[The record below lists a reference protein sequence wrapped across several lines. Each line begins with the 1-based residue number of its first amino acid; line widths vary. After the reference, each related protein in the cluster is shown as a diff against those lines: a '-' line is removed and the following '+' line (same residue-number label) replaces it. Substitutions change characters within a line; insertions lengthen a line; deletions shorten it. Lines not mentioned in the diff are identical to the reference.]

1 MTGGENDMMT
11 NLKDILALAEAKK
24 AAVPAFNCYN
34 VESAMAV
41 VQAARETNAPVIFQL
56 YTRMMDTEAGPFVAA
71 AVREGIRQLKTPAAM
86 HLDHGAGL
94 PQVVRAL
101 RLGASSVM
109 IDAST
114 LPLEQNIA
122 LTRQAV
128 SLCAEAGVYVE
139 GELGHVGGA
148 ADEKMSD
155 FTDVDE
161 AVRFARE
168 TGVAAM
174 AVMVG
179 TAHGV
184 YKSAPVLDIGRIRAI
199 HEKTGLPLVLHGGS
213 GVPDEQVVMAVKA
226 GVRKM
231 NFATDL
237 VYAFMNAVYAKA
249 PEIKAMD
256 VLMQAPIAAMKEYA
270 AGKIRLLGAD
280 RIL

>member
-1 MTGGENDMMT
+1 MRSD
-11 NLKDILALAEAKK
+11 LKEILSLAESRG

-34 VESAMAV
+34 TESAVAV
-41 VQAARETNAPVIFQL
+41 MQAARETHAPVIFQL
-56 YTRMMDTEAGPFVAA
+56 FTRMMDTEYGPFVASSVQEA
-71 AVREGIRQLKTPAAM
+71 IRQLDTPAVM
-86 HLDHGAGL
+86 HLDHGAGI
-94 PQVVRAL
+94 PQVLRAL
-101 RLGASSVM
+101 RLGATSVM

-114 LPLEQNIA
+114 LPLEQNIDV
-122 LTRQAV
+122 TGNVVR
-128 SLCAEAGVYVE
+128 LCGEVGVYVE

-161 AVRFARE
+161 AVRFAEE

-184 YKSAPVLDIGRIRAI
+184 YRKAPVLDIARIADI
-199 HEKTGLPLVLHGGS
+199 HRRTGLPLVLHGGS
-213 GVPDEQVVMAVKA
+213 GVPDEQVRMAVQA

-237 VYAFMNAVYAKA
+237 VHAFLNAVYAKA

-256 VLMQAPIAAMKEYA
+256 VFMQEPVEAMKQYCI
-270 AGKIRLLGAD
+270 GKIRLLGAD

>member
-1 MTGGENDMMT
+1 MMV
-11 NLKDILALAEAKK
+11 NLKEILALAERRN

-34 VESAMAV
+34 VESVMAV
-41 VQAARETNAPVIFQL
+41 TRAARETGAPVIYQL
-56 YTRMMDTEAGPFVAA
+56 YTRMMDTEAGPYVAA
-71 AVREGIRQLKTPAAM
+71 AAREAIAGLKTPAAL

-94 PQVVRAL
+94 PQVIRAL

-114 LPLEQNIA
+114 QPLERNIA
-122 LTRQAV
+122 VTREV
-128 SLCAEAGVYVE
+128 VDLCAAAKVCVE

-148 ADEKMSD
+148 GDEKLSD

-161 AVRFARE
+161 AERFARE
-168 TGVAAM
+168 TKVAAL

-184 YKSAPVLDIGRIRAI
+184 YRSAPVLDIPRIAEI
-199 HEKTGLPLVLHGGS
+199 HRRTGLPLVLHGGS
-213 GVPDEQVVMAVKA
+213 GVPDDQVRMAVA
-226 GVRKM
+226 NGVRKM

-237 VYAFMNAVYAKA
+237 VYAFLNAVYAKA

-256 VLMQAPIAAMKEYA
+256 VFMEEPIEAMKRYA
-270 AGKIRLLGAD
+270 LDKIRLLGAD
-280 RIL
+280 TILG